1 MTVALAFIAM
11 LIELCLGYPLALHR
25 AIGHPV
31 TWIGRLIAWLDRTLN
46 REPATA
52 LTRRATGVAAILI
65 LLAVVGVLAFL
76 VQSVLLRLP
85 FGILTTALVG
95 STLVAQRSLHRHV
108 ADVAAALETGGTAAG
123 RQAVGHIVGRD
134 TDTLDAAGV
143 ARAAIESLAEN
154 FSDAIVAP
162 VFWLAIGGLPG
173 SALYKA
179 INTADSMIGH
189 RTPRYEAFGW
199 AAARLDDLVNLPAS
213 RLSALLLVTAAALS
227 GNGAG
232 AAWRTVSWRRGTKGR
247 LSARFAAVRVRVADG
262 PTQRIRDMGNQHMPG
277 DEAWLVGER
286 RASGERKYYLS
297 NLPADA
303 SIKALASTIKARWIC
318 EQAHQQLKEELGL
331 DHFEGRSWHGLHRH
345 ALMTMI
351 AYAFLQHR
359 RLAAAK
365 REKKSR
371 RATTTAK
378 LAGSASCHHHLYDP
392 CIAPPMPALSVM
404 AQGVA

>member
-31 TWIGRLIAWLDRTLN
+31 NWIGRLIAWLDRTLN

-52 LTRRATGVAAILI
+52 LMRRATGVAAILI

-143 ARAAIESLAEN
+143 ARAAIESLSEN

-213 RLSALLLVTAAALS
+213 RLSALLLVAAAALS
-227 GNGAG
+227 GNRAG
-232 AAWRTVSWRRGTKGR
+232 AAWRALRRNAGKHRSPNAGYPEAAMAGALGLSLAGPRVYGGGLVEDAFMGDGR
-247 LSARFAAVRVRVADG
+247 REAAAADIRSALALYR
-262 PTQRIRDMGNQHMPG
+262 T
-277 DEAWLVGER
+277 
-286 RASGERKYYLS
+286 
-297 NLPADA
+297 ADA
-303 SIKALASTIKARWIC
+303 ILIVLLGVLTLALLALA
-318 EQAHQQLKEELGL
+318 
-331 DHFEGRSWHGLHRH
+331 
-345 ALMTMI
+345 
-351 AYAFLQHR
+351 
-359 RLAAAK
+359 
-365 REKKSR
+365 
-371 RATTTAK
+371 
-378 LAGSASCHHHLYDP
+378 
-392 CIAPPMPALSVM
+392 
-404 AQGVA
+404 